1 MLNQN
6 QLINTNFMKKYIV
19 IISVLML
26 LTGCKWLETQHT
38 GDIVAQVNDKVLY
51 ENDIRQLVPIGT
63 SPEDSIRIV
72 YQYIQQWA
80 TNQLLYQKAV
90 QNSDKKDEIETM
102 VQDYRRLLYVHEY
115 EQNLLQ
121 RRISDTIPD
130 DSVRAYYNAHREIF
144 RLKDNIVKGIFII
157 IPQSSKDASRLI
169 EWMRNPTQENLRKID
184 LFAYEKSLGYNNFVE
199 NWQNFNEIK
208 LRMPLQTVDDT
219 EWLRQNSFIIL
230 EDTAKTYLLRLT
242 DKLFI
247 DDKMPF
253 EIAKPEIINVMENG
267 LQISTLR
274 RIEQE
279 LYYDGV
285 RRGDIYLKETRSLD
299 KLLSELPE
307 ESSVPVESQQ
317 TLQVK
322 EQRPAQQSQTTP
334 KPAARTDKTPAP
346 APTPQQQFQ
355 ETVKP
360 QQSSQT
366 PAQSPAQSQ
375 QQPAQPQQQQEA
387 TFDYDIFD

>member
-299 KLLSELPE
+299 ELLSELPE

-322 EQRPAQQSQTTP
+322 EQRPAQQSQPTP

-366 PAQSPAQSQ
+366 PAQSQ
-375 QQPAQPQQQQEA
+375 QQHAQPQQQQEA

>member
-1 MLNQN
+1 
-6 QLINTNFMKKYIV
+6 MKKYIV